1 MEQSYII
8 SNLTI
13 QLLCSNIFIMQ
24 SPMGVVFVVN
34 FEGTN
39 QISLA
44 HVCFLSK
51 SANRHTKTKKPSGH
65 FIIKIFLVENECKTP
80 IGYLTF
86 IFYRKYFLR

>member
-1 MEQSYII
+1 MDDRKKSIVNDMEQSYII

-24 SPMGVVFVVN
+24 TPMGVVFVVN

-51 SANRHTKTKKPSGH
+51 SANQSYVQIVTRKQ
-65 FIIKIFLVENECKTP
+65 KILKA
-80 IGYLTF
+80 ILS
-86 IFYRKYFLR
+86 